1 MGKGE
6 ERGVGVI
13 IAIVVSVAGLF
24 VSWSQMKV
32 AQQNNR
38 LTEAQTV
45 GSFIPHLME
54 KSTKDMA
61 LIAMNKYVDR
71 EVVNDMAELL
81 VSEKALEVLAETGSE
96 KEMKSSQ
103 KSLEKLDVRQ
113 NDLVVQMY
121 EATPIESSEAYMQ
134 LSQDWEKSPALLKKV
149 FIESGRKNP
158 DLKSTVKTLSLI
170 CDYSPEIL
178 RNFEEELE
186 QYFNKLDRN
195 DAEVNRLVEKIQEK
209 MKKDI
214 GRTSGR

>member
-1 MGKGE
+1 
-6 ERGVGVI
+6 
-13 IAIVVSVAGLF
+13 
-24 VSWSQMKV
+24 
-32 AQQNNR
+32 
-38 LTEAQTV
+38 
-45 GSFIPHLME
+45 
-54 KSTKDMA
+54 
-61 LIAMNKYVDR
+61 
-71 EVVNDMAELL
+71 
-81 VSEKALEVLAETGSE
+81 
-96 KEMKSSQ
+96 
-103 KSLEKLDVRQ
+103 
-113 NDLVVQMY
+113 VQMY